1 MADLIDRTLTGEL
14 SRRSLLKGSAGLMTA
29 GGIASLLAACTTSS
43 NTTTSSSSQGLMG
56 NGEKYPVVI
65 YLTTLSYWDMHFQG
79 FTDIG
84 KALNVSFE
92 KLGPTTADIAAE
104 VTALDQAISQN
115 VKGMIVGAV
124 DDQVIG
130 KEINKAIDA
139 GIPVITM
146 DAGSLSSK
154 APYVGT
160 DNTAAGYICGKRL
173 IADMGG
179 NGQILLTTTT
189 IAGVAKAQRVAAF
202 KQAVAETN
210 GAVQIIA
217 TVNDG
222 DTAEV
227 ALTSVSQALQ
237 AYPGVKGIMTI
248 SAGAGLGT
256 VKAIQESGRK
266 GIHAG
271 VFANDQP
278 TFQAAKNGGLFVAA
292 QDGYR
297 MGVVCGLYL
306 HLAAKGIMKPNYNTK
321 ALGGFSVLPPNTDTG
336 LHLVD
341 ASNAANFIGPPFG

>member
-1 MADLIDRTLTGEL
+1 MADVIDRALTGDL
-14 SRRSLLKGSAGLMTA
+14 SRRDLLKGSAGLMTA
-29 GGIASLLAACTTSS
+29 GGIAAFLAACDTST
-43 NTTTSSSSQGLMG
+43 NTTPATSSQGLMG
-56 NGEKYPVVI
+56 SGEKYPVVI
-65 YLTTLSYWDMHFQG
+65 FLTTLSYWDMHFQG
-79 FTDIG
+79 FADVG
-84 KALNVSFE
+84 KALNVSFD
-92 KLGPTTADIAAE
+92 KLGPTNADVAAE
-104 VTALDQAISQN
+104 ATALEQAISQG
-115 VKGMIVGAV
+115 VKGLVVGAV

-130 KEINKAIDA
+130 KSINKAIDA

-173 IADMGG
+173 ISDIGG
-179 NGQILLTTTT
+179 KGKILLTTTT
-189 IAGVAKAQRVAAF
+189 IAGVAKVQRVAAF
-202 KQAVAETN
+202 KQAVAEAN
-210 GAVQIIA
+210 GAVQIVA

-227 ALTSVSQALQ
+227 AVKSVGQALQ
-237 AYPGVKGIMTI
+237 AYPDVKGIMTI

-266 GIHAG
+266 DLHAG
-271 VFANDQP
+271 VFANDQD
-278 TFQAAKNGGLFVAA
+278 TFKAAKNGGLFVAA

-297 MGVVCGLYL
+297 MGAICGLYV
-306 HLAAKGIMKPNYNTK
+306 HLMAKGILKPNYDTK

-341 ASNAANFIGPPFG
+341 SSNADYFIR